1 MYVSIAVLNF
11 NGRNLLEEFLPSLV
25 ENSKEHEIVVIDN
38 ASSDD
43 SVEWLQTHYSDV
55 RIVQLDKNYGFAGG
69 YNRGLSQIEADV
81 YIIINSDVK
90 VTEGWI
96 DPLLSFIEKDPRIA
110 AVQPKIRSFQNPG
123 FFEYAGAAGG
133 YLDWFGY
140 PLCRGRIFDTLER
153 DFGQYDDCTEV
164 FWTSGA
170 CMAIRA
176 SSFWEAG
183 GFDEAFFAHQEEID
197 LCWRLQILGYS
208 LRYEPSS
215 VVYHL
220 GGGTLQYQSA
230 RKIFLNFR
238 NNLMMLSKNAPI
250 SHLFFI
256 LPVRLVLDGVAGL
269 RYLVKGRYNETL
281 QIIKAH
287 FSFYANV
294 GYLLKK
300 RSAIHKKNNQR
311 NRVRRL
317 SKLVIIDYYVF
328 GRKYFS
334 DL

>member
-11 NGRNLLEEFLPSLV
+11 NGRKHLEVFLPSLI
-25 ENSKEHEIVVIDN
+25 ENSKGHEVVVIDN

-43 SVEWLQTHYSDV
+43 SVEWLKTHHSDV
-55 RIVQLDKNYGFAGG
+55 RIVKLDKNYGFAGG
-69 YNRGLSQIEADV
+69 YNKGLSQIKADV

-96 DPLLSFIEKDPRIA
+96 DPLLSCMEKDPRIA
-110 AVQPKIRSFQNPG
+110 AVQPKIRSLQNSG

-140 PLCRGRIFDTLER
+140 PLCRGRIFDTLEK
-153 DFGQYDDCTEV
+153 DFGQYDEYVEV

-170 CMAIRA
+170 CMAVRA
-176 SSFWEAG
+176 LPFWEVG

-197 LCWRLQILGYS
+197 LCWRLQMLGYS
-208 LRYEPSS
+208 LYCHPKS

-220 GGGTLQYQSA
+220 GGGTLDYQSP

-238 NNLMMLSKNAPI
+238 NNLMMLTKNLSI
-250 SHLFFI
+250 VHLFVI
-256 LPVRLVLDGVAGL
+256 LPVRLVLDGLAGL
-269 RYLVKGRYNETL
+269 RYLFKGRFVETF

-287 FSFYANV
+287 ISFYAHI
-294 GYLLKK
+294 GYVLKK
-300 RSAIHKKNNQR
+300 RSAFFMKNTHR

-317 SKLVIIDYYVF
+317 SKLVIVDYYLF

-334 DL
+334 EL